1 MLIHDMKT
9 GDRFE
14 GYYILQNIAQRTTAA
29 GKPFLTLNLGD
40 RSGTVT
46 AQVWD
51 YTGPIGPGDVGKVAW
66 ISGLAS
72 EYRGAPQATV
82 YRIRLAEE
90 NDDFR
95 VSDLVA
101 TAPIEMDETW
111 DWLVDTVASLEDGD
125 YRAVCQEML
134 GTYGKQLRLIPAAK
148 SVHHGFVGG
157 LLMHTAYMMRAADF
171 YAGLYPAVDR
181 SLLLAGTLL
190 HDFCKC
196 EEFVTS
202 PLGLVAEYSLKGQLL
217 GHLVLG
223 AEAVSRMADKLHIPE
238 EKSVLLQHMILSH
251 HGEPEFGAA
260 VRPMCI
266 ESELLSY
273 LDLIDSRMEIYTETM
288 EETPAGTFSGKI
300 FALDKRIYNHA

>member
-1 MLIHDMKT
+1 MLIHDMNT

-29 GKPFLTLNLGD
+29 GKPFLTLNLAD
-40 RSGTVT
+40 RSGAVT

-66 ISGLAS
+66 AAGLAS
-72 EYRGAPQATV
+72 EYRGAPQLTV

-90 NDDFR
+90 NEGYKI
-95 VSDLVA
+95 SDLVA

-111 DWLVDTVASLEDGD
+111 AWLQETVDSIQDED
-125 YRAVCQEML
+125 YRAVCREML
-134 GTYGKQLRLIPAAK
+134 KIYGKQFRLIPAAK
-148 SVHHGFVGG
+148 SMHHGFVGG
-157 LLMHTAYMMRAADF
+157 LLY
-171 YAGLYPAVDR
+171 GV
-181 SLLLAGTLL
+181 
-190 HDFCKC
+190 
-196 EEFVTS
+196 
-202 PLGLVAEYSLKGQLL
+202 LKGFEAENSLTGQLV

-223 AEAVSRMADKLHIPE
+223 AEAVSRVAASLGVPE

-266 ESELLSY
+266 EAELLSY
-273 LDLIDSRMEIYTETM
+273 LDLIDSRMEIYTEAM
-288 EETPAGTFSGKI
+288 EETPVGTFSGRI
-300 FALDKRIYNHA
+300 FALDKRIYHHA